1 VALRYTH
8 YFNILTP
15 SGENMKLK
23 QLGFLLLTT
32 SILTYA
38 GNTNIYDMDIGD
50 IKLDM
55 SPEDVIKN
63 LQSKYKITKEK
74 IRIDKRSSE
83 FYKGKYISTVKLLM
97 TNMNLYVHFGEIPP
111 VDKAGSEKVESIVYW
126 INDTKENKEML
137 KEMVFQKY
145 GEPDSIR
152 KGMFSKTYYDWCE
165 APIVDDNKGAY
176 PNGKKCEKDKP
187 KLTLQ
192 GINLEI
198 KNPLGRLKRKALKE
212 QSMNVTPSF

>member
-1 VALRYTH
+1 
-8 YFNILTP
+8 
-15 SGENMKLK
+15 MKLK
-23 QLGFLLLTT
+23 QLSFLLLTT

-38 GNTNIYDMDIGD
+38 GNTNIYDMDIGN

-55 SPEDVIKN
+55 SPENVSKN

-83 FYKGKYISTVKLLM
+83 FYKGKYVRTIKLLLK
-97 TNMNLYVHFGEIPP
+97 NMNIYVHFGEIPL

-126 INDTKENKEML
+126 INDTKKNKEML
-137 KEMVFQKY
+137 KEMAFQKY
-145 GEPDSIR
+145 GKPDSIR
-152 KGMFSKTYYDWCE
+152 KGMSSKTYYDWC
-165 APIVDDNKGAY
+165 ANPITDDNKGAY

-187 KLTLQ
+187 RLTLQ

-198 KNPLGRLKRKALKE
+198 INPLGRLKRKAQKE
-212 QSMNVTPSF
+212 QSRNAKPSF